1 MKLNRKERNRQKR
14 FQKKMEVEQ
23 LMFST
28 VINRVV
34 SDIVKQKREEQL
46 KRQKKYTENVLKQ
59 FTE

>member
-1 MKLNRKERNRQKR
+1 
-14 FQKKMEVEQ
+14 MEVEQ